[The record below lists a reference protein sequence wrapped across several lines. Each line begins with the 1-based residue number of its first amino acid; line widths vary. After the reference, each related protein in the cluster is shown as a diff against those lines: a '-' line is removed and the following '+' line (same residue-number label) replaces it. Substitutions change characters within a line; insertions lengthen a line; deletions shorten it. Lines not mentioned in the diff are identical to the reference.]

1 MELTCTIANANEY
14 PLLWVRL
21 GDGEER
27 NFPIS
32 HGQNLFIKTSQK
44 FKLDS
49 DDAAG
54 TYTLKIKNIQPSDDA
69 TYQCQLVTTTEDM
82 ITADVK
88 LQVQMNEKRKER
100 ALGLGLVLGEK
111 VARISHAVLL
121 INECSYYPRSRPR
134 PLSSPVRR
142 GHHVM
147 FASPQPR
154 GRS

>member
-88 LQVQMNEKRKER
+88 LQVPDEWKMKRETKKV
-100 ALGLGLVLGEK
+100 VLGWACFGRKSCENLTRE
-111 VARISHAVLL
+111 VACCTHSC
-121 INECSYYPRSRPR
+121 N
-134 PLSSPVRR
+134 PLSLND
-142 GHHVM
+142 
-147 FASPQPR
+147 
-154 GRS
+154 

>member
-88 LQVQMNEKRKER
+88 LQVPDEWKMKRETKKV
-100 ALGLGLVLGEK
+100 VLGWGLFWQKKLRE
-111 VARISHAVLL
+111 SHTRSCLL
-121 INECSYYPRSRPR
+121 HS
-134 PLSSPVRR
+134 LL
-142 GHHVM
+142 
-147 FASPQPR
+147 QP
-154 GRS
+154 SFFE

>member
-88 LQVQMNEKRKER
+88 LQVQMNGKLKER
-100 ALGLGLVLGEK
+100 RDENNGLGLGM
-111 VARISHAVLL
+111 VAWFGRKSCENLTREVACCTHSC
-121 INECSYYPRSRPR
+121 N
-134 PLSSPVRR
+134 PLSLNDLILR
-142 GHHVM
+142 GHIT
-147 FASPQPR
+147 
-154 GRS
+154 

>member
-32 HGQNLFIKTSQK
+32 HGQNLFLKTSQK

-69 TYQCQLVTTTEDM
+69 TYQCQLVTTTKDM

-88 LQVQMNEKRKER
+88 LQVQIGSIQFTDHSQM
-100 ALGLGLVLGEK
+100 
-111 VARISHAVLL
+111 
-121 INECSYYPRSRPR
+121 
-134 PLSSPVRR
+134 
-142 GHHVM
+142 
-147 FASPQPR
+147 
-154 GRS
+154 